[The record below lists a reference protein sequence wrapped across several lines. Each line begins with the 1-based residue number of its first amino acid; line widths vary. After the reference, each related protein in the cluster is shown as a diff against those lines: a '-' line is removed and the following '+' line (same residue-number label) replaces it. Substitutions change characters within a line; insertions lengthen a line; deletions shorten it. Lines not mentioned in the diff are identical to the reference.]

1 VVVYAAEHG
10 SALAAREA
18 TAASRDVT
26 VGVTGTGGTDRGLLK
41 RRLASS
47 NSERTVDY
55 WNEQVGATLRI
66 SAVSPYLD
74 ALARGGPIES
84 DAFSGIAAEDL
95 PLLDLKVANNGKRVV
110 FLTEAIFDVASSRP
124 DRTAVPVI
132 NDVEPSPRAFGISNE
147 GWGPL
152 RDVVVSYRVVPE
164 GTRGAYE
171 QPYPARLSLARIGE
185 YATIKVD
192 DGVRAAGVDLDAV
205 SRAEHESP
213 IPAATP
219 ALARAL
225 GPFRDQ
231 TAVVAGELAYTT
243 QTPSGQA
250 RRRVKFEV
258 PIALVQQPP
267 ASGGGSVGVD
277 EVYNVALRASGRGY
291 RPVVGIAEALRPG
304 AVKRFAIRVYA
315 PQSSVHRFRVRLRY
329 GDRTLETPP
338 TVLNVFVPRTHE
350 IPQPERDVESTGAS

>member
-1 VVVYAAEHG
+1 
-10 SALAAREA
+10 
-18 TAASRDVT
+18 
-26 VGVTGTGGTDRGLLK
+26 
-41 RRLASS
+41 
-47 NSERTVDY
+47 
-55 WNEQVGATLRI
+55 
-66 SAVSPYLD
+66 
-74 ALARGGPIES
+74 
-84 DAFSGIAAEDL
+84 
-95 PLLDLKVANNGKRVV
+95 
-110 FLTEAIFDVASSRP
+110 
-124 DRTAVPVI
+124 
-132 NDVEPSPRAFGISNE
+132 
-147 GWGPL
+147 
-152 RDVVVSYRVVPE
+152 
-164 GTRGAYE
+164 
-171 QPYPARLSLARIGE
+171 LSLARIGE

-291 RPVVGIAEALRPG
+291 RPVVGISEALRPG
-304 AVKRFAIRVYA
+304 TVKRFAIRVYA